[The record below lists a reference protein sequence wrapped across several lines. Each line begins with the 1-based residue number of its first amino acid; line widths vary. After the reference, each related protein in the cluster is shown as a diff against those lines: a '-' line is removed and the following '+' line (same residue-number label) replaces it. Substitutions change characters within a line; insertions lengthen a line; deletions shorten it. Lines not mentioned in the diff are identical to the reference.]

1 MIPFGSQRALGQDL
15 ATHLLNAHDN
25 ETLELADVRGSVAR
39 DLHGAFAEW
48 EAVAHGLTRCRN
60 YLYSLSVNPDPA
72 QGRLTREQYLDY
84 IGRVE
89 DRLGLSGQPR
99 AVIFHVK
106 HGREHCHVVWS
117 RIDAGQGKAVQIA
130 FDHEKLMMVTR
141 EFARDHGLKL
151 PDGYY
156 RDRGDKDKGGQ
167 QSLYERAQEAAT
179 GLSKDER
186 MAQVTQAWRSSDSP
200 KAFVR
205 ALEDLGYVLA
215 TGKRPYVLVD
225 VYGEVNAL
233 AKLIDDKTVRTK
245 NIRDFLGQEFPPESL
260 PSVEEAQA
268 LIAHH
273 PQAIEDFNKANAK
286 ADGQEKLATRQAERR
301 QGAAQDLADLKARQ
315 GRERADLV
323 RRHKEERSA
332 LRLAFLDEMKRR
344 REERASNAPKGLAAF
359 LGRITGVALIT
370 RKLHRYR
377 DRKRFEAFLGERR
390 RLKDRQGQERLTMRR
405 SQRLAAADVTRKLRS
420 LDQVEQRERRSLE
433 TAQLKERRID
443 ERRRHDHRM
452 PPVRA
457 RSRDAAKTRRVTSTY
472 SSTFARELAE
482 RAQARE
488 RAAQAARLKEEFAK
502 AAANE
507 ATERTGGE
515 ASKAPSRTETDQA
528 RSPKR
533 RVVTDVNLQG
543 DFEHAATDRG
553 RVGDSGETDK
563 ALRSRRTLRDYR
575 AAKHPVVTDVNLEG
589 DFEHAATHLGNY
601 TGDDSASSDGL
612 KPSVNPNQKP
622 PRSRRLRGRKRDRDF
637 DRGR

>member
-117 RIDAGQGKAVQIA
+117 RIDADQGKAVQIA

-167 QSLYERAQEAAT
+167 QTLYERAQESAT
-179 GLSKDER
+179 GLSQDER
-186 MAQVTQAWRSSDSP
+186 MAQVTQAWRASDSP

-245 NIRDFLGQEFPPESL
+245 NIRDFLGQEFAPESL

-273 PQAIEDFNKANAK
+273 RQAIEDFNKANAK
-286 ADGQEKLATRQAERR
+286 AEEQEKLAARQAERR
-301 QGAAQDLADLKARQ
+301 QEAEKNAADLKARQ
-315 GRERADLV
+315 GRERQALLQEQK
-323 RRHKEERSA
+323 RERSE
-332 LRLAFLDEMKRR
+332 LRTAYLDEMKRR
-344 REERASNAPKGLAAF
+344 RMERAGHAPKGLAAF
-359 LGRITGVALIT
+359 LGRITGVALVT
-370 RKLHRYR
+370 KKLHQYR
-377 DRKRFEAFLGERR
+377 DRKRFEAFLADRQ
-390 RLKDRQGQERLTMRR
+390 RLKDRQGQERLVLRR
-405 SQRLAAADVTRKLRS
+405 SQRLEAADVTRKLRA
-420 LDQVEQRERRSLE
+420 LDQIEQRERRTLE
-433 TAQLKERRID
+433 TTQLKQRRID
-443 ERRRHDHRM
+443 ERRRHDHHM
-452 PPVRA
+452 PPLKA
-457 RSRDAAKTRRVTSTY
+457 RTDAPKKPRRVTNPYTSA
-472 SSTFARELAE
+472 FARELAE
-482 RAQARE
+482 HAEARK
-488 RAAQAARLKEEFAK
+488 RVVTDVNLKGDFEHVAGRGHAEESGDTDK
-502 AAANE
+502 AP
-507 ATERTGGE
+507 TVRRSIRDYR
-515 ASKAPSRTETDQA
+515 ASK
-528 RSPKR
+528 R
-533 RVVTDVNLQG
+533 RIVTDVNLQG
-543 DFEHAATDRG
+543 DFEDAATAR
-553 RVGDSGETDK
+553 
-563 ALRSRRTLRDYR
+563 
-575 AAKHPVVTDVNLEG
+575 
-589 DFEHAATHLGNY
+589 GNY
-601 TGDDSASSDGL
+601 SSEDGTSSEGPQGTVISPRN
-612 KPSVNPNQKP
+612 PSRLHR
-622 PRSRRLRGRKRDRDF
+622 PRTRKRDKDF
-637 DRGR
+637 DHDL

>member
-39 DLHGAFAEW
+39 DLHGAIAEW

-72 QGRLTREQYLDY
+72 QGRLTREQYPDY

-186 MAQVTQAWRSSDSP
+186 MAQVTQAWRASDSA
-200 KAFVR
+200 KACVR

-225 VYGEVNAL
+225 VYGEVNVL

-260 PSVEEAQA
+260 PTVEEAQV
-268 LIAHH
+268 LVAHH
-273 PQAIEDFNKANAK
+273 RQATQDFNKANAK
-286 ADGQEKLATRQAERR
+286 ADGEEELKARQAERR
-301 QGAAQDLADLKARQ
+301 QGAEKEFADLKARQ
-315 GRERADLV
+315 AQDRTDLL
-323 RRHKEERSA
+323 RRQKDDRSA
-332 LRLAFLDEMKRR
+332 LRTAYLDEMKRR
-344 REERASNAPKGLAAF
+344 RVERARNASKGLAAF
-359 LGRITGVALIT
+359 LGRITGGALVT
-370 RKLHRYR
+370 KKLHKYR
-377 DRKRFEAFLGERR
+377 DRKCFEAFLADRQ
-390 RLKDRQGQERLTMRR
+390 RLKDRQGQERLVLRR
-405 SQRLAAADVTRKLRS
+405 GQALKAADLTRKLRA
-420 LDQVEQRERRSLE
+420 LGQVEQRERRSLE
-433 TAQLKERRID
+433 TAQLKARRTD
-443 ERRRHDHRM
+443 ERRRHDHQM
-452 PPVRA
+452 PPVKARA
-457 RSRDAAKTRRVTSTY
+457 DASRKPRWVANPYTSTL
-472 SSTFARELAE
+472 ARELAK
-482 RAQARE
+482 
-488 RAAQAARLKEEFAK
+488 RAAAR
-502 AAANE
+502 
-507 ATERTGGE
+507 
-515 ASKAPSRTETDQA
+515 
-528 RSPKR
+528 R
-533 RVVTDVNLQG
+533 RVITDVNLKGDFEHVAGRGQAETSGEGTPAVRRTIRDHRASKGRIITDVNVQG
-543 DFEHAATDRG
+543 HFEHAATDRG
-553 RVGDSGETDK
+553 DYSGEDGT
-563 ALRSRRTLRDYR
+563 
-575 AAKHPVVTDVNLEG
+575 
-589 DFEHAATHLGNY
+589 
-601 TGDDSASSDGL
+601 SSDGL
-612 KPSVNPNQKP
+612 QVTVISARKP
-622 PRSRRLRGRKRDRDF
+622 PRPRRPRGRKRDRDF
-637 DRGR
+637 DREM